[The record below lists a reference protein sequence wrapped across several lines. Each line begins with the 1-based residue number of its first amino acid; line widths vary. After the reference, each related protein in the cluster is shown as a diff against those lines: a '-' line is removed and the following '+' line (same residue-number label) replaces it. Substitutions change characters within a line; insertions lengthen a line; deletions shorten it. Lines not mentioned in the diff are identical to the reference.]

1 MKKVFYVLGI
11 VFAAVLVWRFV
22 RRSRATLADPSA
34 TSAADVAAD
43 RQANNRDVQAVQER
57 PQVMLPRA
65 SWVRPN
71 GALIDANK
79 LGGYIPPL
87 VTLPNLPSWNGA
99 FN

>member
-11 VFAAVLVWRFV
+11 VFAAVIVWRFIK
-22 RRSRATLADPSA
+22 RRRVQSDPSA

-43 RQANNRDVQAVQER
+43 RQANNRDVQAIQER